1 VLKESHFIPKFIGK
15 WVKRTGI
22 TGYIRESN
30 EVHKRAQDIAKE
42 YWLCGDCEALFSE
55 WEREFANKIFYPFA
69 DKGESVA
76 SYGEWMS
83 RLCASLSWRTLTY
96 IRSKN
101 EAEQKSDDYNKALD
115 DAERH
120 LEKFLLGEESNLN
133 QYEQHVFPL
142 ERIESTTKSGLPPNI
157 NRYFLRTISMD
168 IVGNSTDLY
177 VYTKI
182 PCFIILGVI
191 KAKDLRKMRSSRIAL
206 KHGKISPREYWW
218 PDGFINY
225 IVEKAQAVSDAYD
238 KIPEKHKASF
248 EANHGLAY
256 AHRFDDPK
264 DTEPPRVLRRLR
276 YLRQWSHHEQTP
288 NQIYPRNARAS
299 SSHYAR
305 SPQRLPI
312 ALVSY

>member
-1 VLKESHFIPKFIGK
+1 MQGICRLCHSESVLRESHFIPKFIGK

-55 WEREFANKIFYPFA
+55 WEREFANKVFFPFA

-101 EAEQKSDDYNKALD
+101 EAEKKSDDYNKALD

-142 ERIESTTKSGLPPNI
+142 ERIESTNESGLPPNI
-157 NRYFLRTISMD
+157 NRYFLRTMSMD

-177 VYTKI
+177 VYTKL
-182 PCFIILGVI
+182 PCFIVLGVI
-191 KAKDLRKMRSSRIAL
+191 KAKDLRKMRSSRIAI
-206 KHGKISPREYWW
+206 KHGKIGPREYWW

-248 EANHGLAY
+248 EEYIRKNPDKA
-256 AHRFDDPK
+256 
-264 DTEPPRVLRRLR
+264 
-276 YLRQWSHHEQTP
+276 
-288 NQIYPRNARAS
+288 AS
-299 SSHYAR
+299 SKLFEAFTHDHDQFGKKVFR
-305 SPQRLPI
+305 
-312 ALVSY
+312 